1 MAELVDAPDLKS
13 SLDLN
18 NRWTGLAETLVPFF
32 IVLVY
37 ESAQKYIVNMLEDFL
52 MVKEIGF
59 FDQNS

>member
-1 MAELVDAPDLKS
+1 VAELVDAPDLKS

-37 ESAQKYIVNMLEDFL
+37 ESAQKYLLNMLTEKQIEDQQEF
-52 MVKEIGF
+52 ER
-59 FDQNS
+59 